1 MFILT
6 TISPLSEVNAK
17 LKELVAYGMK
27 VMAEK
32 RLLFVEDNSNQQAL
46 YKALSKRFGFK
57 AQLVSN
63 CREALKA
70 CQENDMYD
78 LILMDMSLEEIDG
91 CQCTG
96 MIRDLN
102 QLGKNVPI
110 VAVTGHVSDEY
121 RVRCIESGMNDFL
134 PKPFGID
141 DFGAMLDKW
150 TKSQPE

>member
-1 MFILT
+1 M
-6 TISPLSEVNAK
+6 EDR
-17 LKELVAYGMK
+17 

-70 CQENDMYD
+70 CQENEMYD

-96 MIRDLN
+96 MIRDMN
-102 QLGKNVPI
+102 DLGKNVPI

-134 PKPFGID
+134 PKPFGVD

>member
-1 MFILT
+1 MLI
-6 TISPLSEVNAK
+6 
-17 LKELVAYGMK
+17 AYGTR

-57 AQLVSN
+57 AQLVKN
-63 CREALKA
+63 CREAISA
-70 CQENDMYD
+70 CQENEMFD

-91 CQCTG
+91 CECTG
-96 MIRDLN
+96 MIRDLSEVA
-102 QLGKNVPI
+102 KKVPI
-110 VAVTGHVSDEY
+110 VAVTGHVGNEY

-141 DFGAMLDKW
+141 DFGAMLEKW
-150 TKSQPE
+150 TKNQPE

>member
-1 MFILT
+1 
-6 TISPLSEVNAK
+6 
-17 LKELVAYGMK
+17 
-27 VMAEK
+27 MAEK

-70 CQENDMYD
+70 CQENEMYD

-96 MIRDLN
+96 MIRELN
-102 QLGKNVPI
+102 EFCKNVPI
-110 VAVTGHVSDEY
+110 VAVTGHVSDDY
-121 RVRCIESGMNDFL
+121 RVRCLDSGMNDFL

-150 TKSQPE
+150 TKNRSE

>member
-1 MFILT
+1 M
-6 TISPLSEVNAK
+6 V
-17 LKELVAYGMK
+17 
-27 VMAEK
+27 EK

-57 AQLVSN
+57 AQMATN

-70 CQENDMYD
+70 CQENEMYD

-96 MIRDLN
+96 MIRDIGEA
-102 QLGKNVPI
+102 GKNVPI
-110 VAVTGHVSDEY
+110 VAVTGHVTDDY
-121 RVRCIESGMNDFL
+121 RVRCIDSGMNDFL
-134 PKPFGID
+134 PKPFSVD

-150 TKSQPE
+150 TKSQSE